1 MRIAVVAAAAAFTGA
16 CWIATAHA
24 APQISGVIP
33 ASGPTAGN
41 AIITIVGTNF
51 APAGNA
57 VMVGPNE
64 CHVTG
69 ESPAQITC
77 ELPEG
82 SGASRPIRVIDGVG
96 TASPPFPFS
105 YAPPEVTNV
114 TAASVPT
121 AGGVLITINGENFG
135 ADGVARRV
143 TIDGK
148 SICTGPSTVTA
159 HGSVSCTL
167 PPGQGTNLAVEMT
180 VDGQTSTANGSLGY
194 DGPAITAVTPT
205 HGRAIGGTPL
215 TIDGANFG
223 DAATVVVG
231 AALCPVEVQTDDHL
245 ECQLPPETP
254 GAPSDIRV
262 LVSGQASG
270 TFPFS
275 YQEVA
280 SKCDTAKFK
289 AASAYMKCLGTADA
303 NAAKKGLQVA
313 AAAVAKCDDKMA
325 TSCAKA
331 ESSSSDCSQ
340 PGTCAALASQGR
352 YRGWDGMIRSH
363 VR

>member
-1 MRIAVVAAAAAFTGA
+1 MRLAVVAAAAALTSA
-16 CWIATAHA
+16 CWITTANA
-24 APQISGVIP
+24 APQISSVFP

-105 YAPPEVTNV
+105 YAPPEVTNIM
-114 TAASVPT
+114 AASAPT
-121 AGGVLITINGENFG
+121 AGGVLITINGANFG

-148 SICTGPSTVTA
+148 SVCTGPSTVVA

-167 PPGQGTNLAVEMT
+167 PPGQGTNLAVEMA
-180 VDGQTSTANGSLGY
+180 VDGQTSTINGTLGY

-223 DAATVVVG
+223 ASANVLIGATP
-231 AALCPVEVQTDDHL
+231 CPVEVQTDDHL
-245 ECQLPPETP
+245 ECNLPPETP
-254 GAPSDIRV
+254 GAASDVRV

-275 YQEVA
+275 YQAVA

-289 AASAYMKCLGTADA
+289 AASAYTKCLGTADA

-313 AAAVAKCDDKMA
+313 AAAVAKCDDKMTA
-325 TSCAKA
+325 SCAKA
-331 ESSSSDCSQ
+331 ESASGDCSQ
-340 PGTCAALASQGR
+340 PGTCAALALKIKH
-352 YRGWDGMIRSH
+352 RGWDGLIYGNTR
-363 VR
+363 